1 MNGFSRFNIH
11 RDFSS
16 KERLPSSHTCFNRK
30 FRLLL
35 IGNQGH
41 SLTCVSTEL
50 DLPEYDS
57 YEQLRK
63 SLYTAM
69 TAGNEYFGF
78 A

>member
-1 MNGFSRFNIH
+1 M
-11 RDFSS
+11 
-16 KERLPSSHTCFNRK
+16 
-30 FRLLL
+30 
-35 IGNQGH
+35 
-41 SLTCVSTEL
+41 LTSFVAEL

-69 TAGNEYFGF
+69 TAGSEYFGF